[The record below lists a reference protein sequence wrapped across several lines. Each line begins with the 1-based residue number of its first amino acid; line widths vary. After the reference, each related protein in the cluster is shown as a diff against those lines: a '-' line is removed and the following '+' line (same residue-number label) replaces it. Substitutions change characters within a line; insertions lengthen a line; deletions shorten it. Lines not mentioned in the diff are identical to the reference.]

1 MTTMDLEQLASTL
14 AADPDYK
21 VLRRLKPRIDLA
33 PAPDHSLA
41 KGVVIDTETTGLDAD
56 TCKIIEI
63 GLVAFE
69 YDPVTGQ
76 PIRVIGTYGGLEDPG
91 HPLIKE
97 ITELTGITDAM
108 LVGQRIDEERIKSL
122 VADADIV
129 IAHNADFDRP
139 FLENRLPVFAT
150 LPWGCSLSD
159 IDWMA
164 EKLGSRKLDYIAYQ
178 MGFFF
183 GAHRAEEDCQAL
195 LEILAHALP
204 VSGRPGLKSLLDR
217 LPEIG
222 YTIYA
227 INSPFSSKDALKA
240 RQYRWDAEGKV
251 WHRTLAGADAFH
263 EEIAWLKATVYG
275 GRSAKI
281 EVEER
286 DARSRFSHQG
296 SPRSIKV
303 I

>member
-1 MTTMDLEQLASTL
+1 MDLEQLASTL
-14 AADPDYK
+14 SADPDYK
-21 VLRRLKPRIDLA
+21 VLRRLKPRKDLA
-33 PAPDHSLA
+33 PAPDYPLA
-41 KGVVIDTETTGLDAD
+41 KGIVIDTETTGLDAD
-56 TCKIIEI
+56 TGKIIEI

-76 PIRVIGTYGGLEDPG
+76 PIRVINSYGGLEDPG
-91 HPLIKE
+91 HPLSPETTE
-97 ITELTGITDAM
+97 ITGITDTM
-108 LVGQRIDEERIKSL
+108 VSGQRIDDGQVMTL
-122 VADADIV
+122 VDKASIV

-164 EKLGSRKLDYIAYQ
+164 EKLGSRKLDYIAFQ

-195 LEILAHALP
+195 LETLARPLP
-204 VSGRPGLKSLLDR
+204 VSGRPGLKQLLDR
-217 LPEIG
+217 LPEVS
-222 YTIYA
+222 YTVYA
-227 INSPFSSKDALKA
+227 INSPFSSKDVLKA

-251 WHRTLAGADAFH
+251 WHRTLAGSDAFND
-263 EEIAWLKATVYG
+263 EIAWLKASVYG

-286 DARSRFSHQG
+286 DARSRFSRQAN
-296 SPRSIKV
+296 PRSIKV

>member
-1 MTTMDLEQLASTL
+1 MNLEQLASTL
-14 AADPDYK
+14 EADPDYK

-33 PAPDHSLA
+33 PAPDHPLA

-56 TCKIIEI
+56 TCKIIEV

-69 YDPVTGQ
+69 YDPVSGQ
-76 PIRVIGTYGGLEDPG
+76 PIRVLGTYGGLEDPG
-91 HPLIKE
+91 HPLSEE

-108 LVGQRIDEERIKSL
+108 VVGQRIDDELVKSL
-122 VADADIV
+122 VANANIV
-129 IAHNADFDRP
+129 IAHNANFDRP

-150 LPWGCSLSD
+150 LPWGCSFAD
-159 IDWMA
+159 IDWTA

-195 LEILAHALP
+195 LEILARPLP

-217 LPEIG
+217 LPEVG
-222 YTIYA
+222 YTVYA

-251 WHRTLAGADAFH
+251 WHRTLAGEQAFD
-263 EEIAWLKATVYG
+263 EEITWLKATVYG
-275 GRSAKI
+275 GRNVKI

-286 DARSRFSHQG
+286 DARSRFSGQ
-296 SPRSIKV
+296 STPRSIKL

>member
-1 MTTMDLEQLASTL
+1 MDLEQLASTL

-21 VLRRLKPRIDLA
+21 VLRRLKPRVDLA
-33 PAPDHSLA
+33 PAPDHPLA

-76 PIRVIGTYGGLEDPG
+76 PIRVIGSYGGLEDPG
-91 HPLIKE
+91 YPLSE
-97 ITELTGITDAM
+97 ETTELTGITDAM
-108 LVGQRIDEERIKSL
+108 VAGQRIDDDRVSAL
-122 VADADIV
+122 VSNASIV

-159 IDWMA
+159 IDWMS

-195 LEILAHALP
+195 LEILTHRLP
-204 VSGRPGLKSLLDR
+204 VSGQVGLKPLLDR
-217 LPEIG
+217 LPNIG
-222 YTIYA
+222 YTVYA
-227 INSPFSSKDALKA
+227 LNSPFATKDALKA
-240 RQYRWDAEGKV
+240 RRYRWDGEGKV
-251 WHRTLAGADAFH
+251 WHRTLAGSEAFN

-281 EVEER
+281 DVEER
-286 DARSRFSHQG
+286 DARSRFSRQPA
-296 SPRSIKV
+296 PRNIKV

>member
-1 MTTMDLEQLASTL
+1 MDLEQLAATL
-14 AADPDYK
+14 SSDPDYR
-21 VLRRLKPRIDLA
+21 VLRRLKPRTDLA
-33 PAPDHSLA
+33 PASGNPLA
-41 KGVVIDTETTGLDAD
+41 KGVVIDTETTSLDSD
-56 TCKIIEI
+56 TGKIIEI

-69 YDPVTGQ
+69 YDPFTGQ
-76 PIRVIGTYGGLEDPG
+76 PIRVIGTYDGLEDPG
-91 HPLIKE
+91 HPLSPE
-97 ITELTGITDAM
+97 ITEITGITDSMVAGHHINDDR
-108 LVGQRIDEERIKSL
+108 VASL
-122 VADADIV
+122 VAKADIV

-139 FLENRLPVFAT
+139 FLENRFPIFSS
-150 LPWGCSLSD
+150 LPWACSLSD
-159 IDWMA
+159 IDWIA

-195 LEILAHALP
+195 LEILARPLP

-217 LPEIG
+217 LPEVG
-222 YTIYA
+222 YTVYA
-227 INSPFSSKDALKA
+227 INSPFSTKDALKA
-240 RQYRWDAEGKV
+240 RKYRWDAEGRV
-251 WHRTLAGADAFH
+251 WYRTLAGAEAFN

-286 DARSRFSHQG
+286 DARSRFSRQTA
-296 SPRSIKV
+296 PRSIKV

>member
-1 MTTMDLEQLASTL
+1 MDLEQLASTL
-14 AADPDYK
+14 SASPDYK
-21 VLRRLKPRIDLA
+21 ILRRLKPRTELA
-33 PAPDHSLA
+33 PAPASPLA

-56 TCKIIEI
+56 TSKIIEI

-69 YDPVTGQ
+69 YDPVSGQ
-76 PIRVIGTYGGLEDPG
+76 PVRVLGSYGGLEDPG
-91 HPLIKE
+91 HPLSKE
-97 ITELTGITDAM
+97 TIELTGITDDMVA
-108 LVGQRIDEERIKSL
+108 GQRIDEGQVSAL
-122 VADADIV
+122 VANASIV

-139 FLENRLPVFAT
+139 FLENRLPLFAT

-159 IDWMA
+159 IDWIA
-164 EKLGSRKLDYIAYQ
+164 ERLGSRKLDYIAYQ

-183 GAHRAEEDCQAL
+183 GAHRAEEECQAL
-195 LEILAHALP
+195 LEILARRLP

-217 LPEIG
+217 WPEVG
-222 YTIYA
+222 YTVYA

-251 WHRTLAGADAFH
+251 WHRTLAGADALN
-263 EEIAWLKATVYG
+263 EEMAWLKATVYG
-275 GRSAKI
+275 GRSVRI

-286 DARSRFSHQG
+286 DARSRFSRQ
-296 SPRSIKV
+296 SVPRSIRA

>member
-1 MTTMDLEQLASTL
+1 MDLEQLASTL
-14 AADPDYK
+14 SADPDYR
-21 VLRRLKPRIDLA
+21 VLRRLKPRKELA
-33 PAPDHSLA
+33 PAPGNPLA
-41 KGVVIDTETTGLDAD
+41 KGVVIDTETTSLDAD
-56 TCKIIEI
+56 TGKIIEI

-76 PIRVIGTYGGLEDPG
+76 PIRVIGTYDGLEDPG
-91 HPLIKE
+91 HPLSPE
-97 ITELTGITDAM
+97 IIEITGITDSMVA
-108 LVGQRIDEERIKSL
+108 GQRIDDERVASL
-122 VADADIV
+122 VAKANIV

-139 FLENRLPVFAT
+139 FLENRLPIFST
-150 LPWGCSLSD
+150 LPWACSLSD
-159 IDWMA
+159 IDWIA

-195 LEILAHALP
+195 LEILARPLP

-217 LPEIG
+217 LPEVG
-222 YTIYA
+222 YTVYA
-227 INSPFSSKDALKA
+227 INSPFSTKDALKA
-240 RQYRWDAEGKV
+240 RKYRWDAEGRV
-251 WHRTLAGADAFH
+251 WYRTLAGAEAFN
-263 EEIAWLKATVYG
+263 EEVAWLKATVYG

-286 DARSRFSHQG
+286 DARSRFSRQAA
-296 SPRSIKV
+296 PRSIKV